1 MKMNKMQTNTLMW
14 VVIAILIAS
23 ALIAFAAIYYQRK
36 DRVWCP
42 KQGAWVPSAACPCK
56 KKASA

>member
-1 MKMNKMQTNTLMW
+1 MKTKKMDTYTLASI
-14 VVIAILIAS
+14 VIAILVAS
-23 ALIAFAAIYYQRK
+23 AIIAYIATSQRPK

-56 KKASA
+56 KKALV